1 MRQDTYCPVVA
12 SEAAS
17 AGDEV
22 TNDMSLEESF
32 PELRVQTGLHVRDRK
47 ARAATDRATRKKM
60 HGNKNKREKARRLYT
75 DPYM

>member
-1 MRQDTYCPVVA
+1 MAA

-22 TNDMSLEESF
+22 IKDMSLEESF
-32 PELRVQTGLHVRDRK
+32 PEMRMQTGLHIRDRK
-47 ARAATDRATRKKM
+47 AKGKANTEKGARKL